1 MLTHDQK
8 VAWNVVNSLRE
19 IASRMSGI
27 GQYMQA
33 IEENNRMVVHGREIG
48 DAAQIALAWANE
60 VVKEY
65 DLSPPCEIA
74 PIDIEKPIAMN
85 MSDGGIGDKVMNFI
99 ISSGLLST
107 ECPDAPESG
116 CVTTWSANAAEQI
129 EACIAGLARQGT
141 VPCPLCGQSH

>member
-8 VAWNVVNSLRE
+8 VAWNVVNALRE
-19 IASRMSGI
+19 IASHMEGTSE
-27 GQYMQA
+27 YMQS
-33 IEENNRMVVHGREIG
+33 IEENNRMVIHGRELG
-48 DAAQIALAWANE
+48 DAAQIALSWANE
-60 VVKEY
+60 ISKEY
-65 DLSPPCEIA
+65 DLVPSSEIVPA
-74 PIDIEKPIAMN
+74 VIEKPIAMN

-99 ISSGLLST
+99 ISSSLLST
-107 ECPDAPESG
+107 ECPDAPDSG